1 MLRLISFSI
10 VVAALSMLS
19 LELYAAERVEL
30 YSAKVEVSSQQSA
43 DRSVAFREALKH
55 VLIKVTGDEA
65 NLTNDDVVGLL
76 DRADRYVLT
85 FSYQNNPR
93 YQQALDLDG
102 NSEDEGSASI
112 EQGASVEPSQ
122 PQTIFPYVLSVAF
135 EERALLNE
143 LRALELPIW
152 GALRPSILTWAV
164 LQNEGDRVLLSE
176 SSHESSDV
184 LLSQAADNG
193 LAMFLPA
200 GDLEDQ
206 SNVSLNELWGLFP
219 DAVSE
224 ASSRYPHDLV
234 LLSRVYE
241 APEALELKWTLLLG
255 REHVVGRAQDVSYQ
269 SLWRTMQLD
278 IVKILAERYAVTYDP
293 ELDGDETVI
302 SVSRVR
308 SFLDYAKLVDHLN
321 LLSSVEAV
329 GVRSVQQDKVELGLK
344 LRSSVASFNQQV
356 ELAGL
361 LEPVFV
367 PEPFEDLAVSS
378 LPSKVDSA
386 VFPEGAEDNLDGFG
400 DKSPT
405 VQASTN
411 GMRYF
416 YLRHQGE

>member
-344 LRSSVASFNQQV
+344 LRSSVA
-356 ELAGL
+356 
-361 LEPVFV
+361 
-367 PEPFEDLAVSS
+367 DR
-378 LPSKVDSA
+378 
-386 VFPEGAEDNLDGFG
+386 
-400 DKSPT
+400 KS
-405 VQASTN
+405 VV
-411 GMRYF
+411 
-416 YLRHQGE
+416 

>member
-1 MLRLISFSI
+1 
-10 VVAALSMLS
+10 MLS